1 MVVREEARRVHV
13 NFTPS
18 AYKTLEELAESKGKT
33 VSETLRDAIALEKY
47 FEDTKRE
54 GGKILVERP
63 NGEIRELIKV

>member
-1 MVVREEARRVHV
+1 MATREDGRRVHV

-18 AYKTLEELAESKGKT
+18 AYQTLEELAHSKGKT

-47 FEDTKRE
+47 FEDTRRE
-54 GGKILVERP
+54 GGRILVER